1 MAAATSFASPQMD
14 WDAPDPITAFAR
26 FKQKCQLIFSKTLMT
41 KKKGD
46 DDDDE
51 ILTISTIQVDAMKD
65 MWNSR
70 HDPPEEAFVTLQIIQ
85 PEKKRWTQA
94 LVEKVRIYIESHVSL
109 EERPTI
115 RSKQDLMEMYPECF
129 DGTIGCFD
137 DDMYHITLDPEVPPV
152 VHAPRRVPIQ
162 LKAKAKA
169 KALKTQSAMFYLGRS
184 REESKKILLGTCN
197 PSTGK
202 T

>member
-1 MAAATSFASPQMD
+1 ML
-14 WDAPDPITAFAR
+14 
-26 FKQKCQLIFSKTLMT
+26 QLKI
-41 KKKGD
+41 
-46 DDDDE
+46 
-51 ILTISTIQVDAMKD
+51 
-65 MWNSR
+65 
-70 HDPPEEAFVTLQIIQ
+70 
-85 PEKKRWTQA
+85 QA

-162 LKAKAKA
+162 LKDKLQAELREMESQDIIARP
-169 KALKTQSAMFYLGRS
+169 LPFPVRS
-184 REESKKILLGTCN
+184 SHQRTKKKLEIG
-197 PSTGK
+197 
-202 T
+202 